1 MGQDKAL
8 LPLSDADAGGST
20 TLLDFMLHKLE
31 AIELFEKIVICRNEK
46 PTSAAHQYLPDI
58 KPGLGPIG
66 ALYTLSTHFPG
77 QKALIVPVDM
87 PLLEPQQ
94 LKLLSEVDT
103 SQQAACYYR
112 GYYFPL
118 LIQFHK
124 SVTGQLLERIDAKT
138 PDLSVARLLQDI
150 QATELV
156 APGNLA
162 QFDNANTAEQWHK
175 VLRVIERR

>member
-8 LPLSDADAGGST
+8 LPLSNADAGGST

-66 ALYTLSTHFPG
+66 ALYTLSMHFPR

-124 SVTGQLLERIDAKT
+124 SVTGQLVERIDAKT